1 MLKRIKLDTPS
12 FGMEACHQIF
22 AMIYANGGAWHDVG
36 VKRKRRGIVSPQISE
51 HHALQCIGFICL
63 IFLHREFSSVTCTL
77 CIVHAKSDW
86 WWCCWCVKGKPGHC
100 FSPDFPEEP
109 PHHTHSGEKSLPTI
123 YSLIILSYTHILSY
137 HPLKYS
143 YTHIRF
149 YETSVFAATPEQYFF
164 FRVHTKLHDILGSN
178 PKVNLLA
185 SSPLDQLLGG
195 NQPNKLAKLGDAIAS
210 HLKISPTDPLTHW
223 LTDRVGARRCYPI

>member
-1 MLKRIKLDTPS
+1 MSHVHCTCKVGLVMMLLVCKRQTRALFLPR
-12 FGMEACHQIF
+12 FP
-22 AMIYANGGAWHDVG
+22 GGASPPYAQW
-36 VKRKRRGIVSPQISE
+36 RKV
-51 HHALQCIGFICL
+51 
-63 IFLHREFSSVTCTL
+63 
-77 CIVHAKSDW
+77 
-86 WWCCWCVKGKPGHC
+86 
-100 FSPDFPEEP
+100 P
-109 PHHTHSGEKSLPTI
+109 PH
-123 YSLIILSYTHILSY
+123 HILSY

-210 HLKISPTDPLTHW
+210 HLKLSLTDSLTH
-223 LTDRVGARRCYPI
+223 